1 MEIDVVLPCLNE
13 AAALPWV
20 LSRMPNG
27 FRPIVADN
35 GSTDDSAAIAAA
47 HGARVVHVPQRGFG
61 AACHAGLLAAS
72 SDIVC
77 VMDADA
83 SFDPGDLPLVA
94 DPVITN
100 AADLMLGRRT
110 LPGQG
115 AKGTWPL
122 HARIGNR
129 VLAAELRRRVGVSVR
144 DLGPMR
150 AAWREDLLALNL
162 TDRRFGYPLE
172 MVVRAA
178 EAGWRIAETA
188 VPYHPR
194 EGKSKVTGTVRGTIR
209 TITDMR
215 RVLASIT
222 TAPAMV
228 PATAPGTAATQ
239 AHAPAHAP
247 AQAHAP
253 ASALTAQVTS

>member
-13 AAALPWV
+13 AGALPWV

-27 FRPIVADN
+27 YRPIVADN
-35 GSTDDSAAIAAA
+35 GSTDGSAAVAAA
-47 HGARVVHVPQRGFG
+47 YGAHVVSVPQRGFG

-83 SFDPGDLPLVA
+83 SFDPADLPRVA
-94 DPVITN
+94 DPVRADAT
-100 AADLMLGRRT
+100 DLMLGRRQI
-110 LPGQG
+110 QG
-115 AKGTWPL
+115 KGAWPL

-129 VLAAELRRRVGVSVR
+129 VLAAELRRRIGVAVH

-150 AAWREDLLALNL
+150 AARRETLLALAL
-162 TDRRFGYPLE
+162 EDRRFGYPLE

-178 EAGWRIAETA
+178 EAGWRIQETT
-188 VPYHPR
+188 VPYYPR
-194 EGKSKVTGTVRGTIR
+194 TGKSKVTGTVRGTAR
-209 TITDMR
+209 AVRDMR

-222 TAPAMV
+222 TPAPDMAAK
-228 PATAPGTAATQ
+228 PAANAATFATQ
-239 AHAPAHAP
+239 AI
-247 AQAHAP
+247 
-253 ASALTAQVTS
+253 S

>member
-13 AAALPWV
+13 AGALPWV

-27 FRPIVADN
+27 YRPIVADN
-35 GSTDDSAAIAAA
+35 GSTDGSAAVAASY
-47 HGARVVHVPQRGFG
+47 GARVVYVPQRGFG

-83 SFDPGDLPLVA
+83 SFDPGDLPRVA
-94 DPVITN
+94 DPV
-100 AADLMLGRRT
+100 AAGAVDLMLGRRT
-110 LPGQG
+110 TKGNG
-115 AKGTWPL
+115 AWPL

-129 VLAAELRRRVGVSVR
+129 VLAAELRRRIQIPVH

-150 AAWREDLLALNL
+150 AARRETLLALAL
-162 TDRRFGYPLE
+162 EDRRFGYPLE

-178 EAGWRIAETA
+178 EAGWRIQETA
-188 VPYHPR
+188 VPYYPR
-194 EGKSKVTGTVRGTIR
+194 TGKSKVTGTVRGTAR
-209 TITDMR
+209 AVRDMR

-222 TAPAMV
+222 TPAPD
-228 PATAPGTAATQ
+228 TAAT
-239 AHAPAHAP
+239 AKPA
-247 AQAHAP
+247 AQAATF
-253 ASALTAQVTS
+253 ATQATS

>member
-83 SFDPGDLPLVA
+83 SFDPGDLPRVA
-94 DPVITN
+94 DPVTTG

-110 LPGQG
+110 PQG
-115 AKGTWPL
+115 RTRQGKGATGTWPL

-129 VLAAELRRRVGVSVR
+129 VLAAELRRRVGVPVR

-150 AAWREDLLALNL
+150 AARREDLLALNL
-162 TDRRFGYPLE
+162 ADRRFGYPLE

-188 VPYHPR
+188 VPYYPR
-194 EGKSKVTGTVRGTIR
+194 EGKSKVTGTVRGTLR
-209 TITDMR
+209 TVADMR

-222 TAPAMV
+222 TPPATP
-228 PATAPGTAATQ
+228 PATATARAPAAAQ
-239 AHAPAHAP
+239 AHAP
-247 AQAHAP
+247 AP